1 MNLPNWKKYFI
12 PVISILIALG
22 FTILSCS
29 AISEARGA
37 QSNTEP
43 VPFTEAVE
51 PEIKKPQIAKQE
63 INKSSEMV
71 EVVLEE
77 ITEEPD
83 WNLINIS
90 PEPEEEI
97 PTLDRTKPLYNVYKD
112 GFEVEV
118 STELQWYIRDMCE
131 EYSFYEK
138 YVYGMI
144 LAESTFQP
152 AVSNG
157 GCIGLCQINKFW
169 IRGAAI
175 THFTDDYRDRD
186 LKDPYDNLL
195 TMTEM
200 WCYARDTYGL
210 DLMTEDG
217 IMRVLYWH
225 NSGSDPRY
233 ISRSNYADVCMK
245 YANELVP
252 LQ

>member
-1 MNLPNWKKYFI
+1 MNLPNWKKFI
-12 PVISILIALG
+12 VPAVAIILAA
-22 FTILSCS
+22 TILSVS
-29 AISEARGA
+29 AASLEDNPAKFAEAA
-37 QSNTEP
+37 PVAYTVVKEP
-43 VPFTEAVE
+43 KTPVVV
-51 PEIKKPQIAKQE
+51 KQE
-63 INKSSEMV
+63 DDKSSEMV

-83 WNLINIS
+83 WDWINTP

-97 PTLDRTKPLYNVYKD
+97 PTLDRTKPLYNVYKNGIAID
-112 GFEVEV
+112 VPV
-118 STELQWYIRDMCE
+118 ELQWYIRDMCE
-131 EYSFYEK
+131 NYSFYEK

-152 AVSNG
+152 TVSNG
-157 GCIGLCQINKFW
+157 GCIGLCQISTFW
-169 IRGAAI
+169 IRGARI
-175 THFTDDYRDRD
+175 THFTDDYRSRN

-200 WCYARDTYGL
+200 WCYARDTYKL

-225 NSGSDPRY
+225 SSGNDPRY
-233 ISRSNYADVCMK
+233 ISRSKYASVCMK

>member
-1 MNLPNWKKYFI
+1 MNLPSWKKLI
-12 PVISILIALG
+12 VPVLAIVLAA
-22 FTILSCS
+22 TILTIS
-29 AISEARGA
+29 AASVEERKITAFEATPIA
-37 QSNTEP
+37 YA
-43 VPFTEAVE
+43 AVE
-51 PEIKKPQIAKQE
+51 EVQDPPEVVEQE
-63 INKSSEMV
+63 EEMTSEVV

-83 WNLINIS
+83 WDIINTP

-97 PTLDRTKPLYNVYKD
+97 PTLDRTKPLYNVYKGGIAVD
-112 GFEVEV
+112 VPV
-118 STELQWYIRDMCE
+118 ELQWYIRDMCE
-131 EYSFYEK
+131 NYSFYEK

-152 AVSNG
+152 TVSSG
-157 GCIGLCQINKFW
+157 GCIGLCQINTFW

-175 THFTDDYRDRD
+175 THFTDDYRDRN

-225 NSGSDPRY
+225 NSGNDPRY